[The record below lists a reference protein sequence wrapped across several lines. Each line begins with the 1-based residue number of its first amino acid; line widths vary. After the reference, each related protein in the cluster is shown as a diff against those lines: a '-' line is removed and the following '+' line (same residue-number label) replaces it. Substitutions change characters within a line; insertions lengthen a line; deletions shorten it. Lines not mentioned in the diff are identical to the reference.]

1 MFNTHIALFGVLLA
15 IASVVVVLSVLES
28 IRRPEAG
35 GHSVII
41 AMTATGVAFCC
52 GAGLYGALY
61 AAAYVQEIA
70 VTTGALV
77 LFVGLLTVAIFR

>member
-15 IASVVVVLSVLES
+15 IASVVVVLSVLDS
-28 IRRPEAG
+28 IRTPEAG
-35 GHSVII
+35 GHGVIV

-52 GAGLYGALY
+52 GAGLYGAFY
-61 AAAYVQEIA
+61 EVAYVQEIA

-77 LFVGLLTVAIFR
+77 LFVGFLTAAIFR